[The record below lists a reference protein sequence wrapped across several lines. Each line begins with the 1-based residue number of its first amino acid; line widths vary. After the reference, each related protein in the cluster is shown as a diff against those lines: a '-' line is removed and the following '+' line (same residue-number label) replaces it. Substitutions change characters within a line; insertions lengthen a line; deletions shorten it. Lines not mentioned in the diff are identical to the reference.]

1 MSIIRKGGNKNGRFV
16 EAAVYGVG
24 GRRGFLLIPE
34 DRGGWGWL
42 KSVGELR
49 KAKDFVVT
57 TVGCGFRS
65 SSLAEKVSGKK
76 VGPGMGRVVNCIRPL
91 FVEVVWVE
99 SCLVATTMFTLSR
112 QGNPLGTELADSARP
127 LGFLSIDPQG
137 KEDGLC
143 FVPGDVRVL
152 LFL

>member
-1 MSIIRKGGNKNGRFV
+1 VSIIHKGGNKNGRFV

-24 GRRGFLLIPE
+24 GRKGFLLIPE
-34 DRGGWGWL
+34 DRVGWGWL

-76 VGPGMGRVVNCIRPL
+76 VGPGMGKVVNCIRPL

-99 SCLVATTMFTLSR
+99 SCLVATTMFTLS
-112 QGNPLGTELADSARP
+112 GESAGHKTCR
-127 LGFLSIDPQG
+127 
-137 KEDGLC
+137 
-143 FVPGDVRVL
+143 
-152 LFL
+152 